1 MLFYEQGKD
10 EKSLYRLCFA
20 FLLRKRSLFFSVFD
34 LRKTKKLEKAG
45 REVRNKKVLPIQL

>member
-1 MLFYEQGKD
+1 MLFYDQGKD